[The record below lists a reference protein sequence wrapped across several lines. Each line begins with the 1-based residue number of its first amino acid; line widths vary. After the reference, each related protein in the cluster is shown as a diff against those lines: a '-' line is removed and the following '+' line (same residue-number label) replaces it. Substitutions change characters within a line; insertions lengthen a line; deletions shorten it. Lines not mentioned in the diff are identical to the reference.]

1 MTIFLL
7 TGIVLVGAAVALAG
21 RALVFPRNRAAET
34 LDTIDSYGYT
44 ASAETDASS
53 GSLHGALGGLAG
65 AFGGLAGRVSRR
77 IDEDELRRQ
86 LMSAGLYKTNP
97 RDFLG
102 YRVISTIGVPL
113 FCAWIFASA
122 GLPQIVVV
130 GGLALSIIVGWRAPA
145 TWLRMRASRR
155 FGEIDRELPEL
166 IDLLVVT
173 VEAGLGFSRSMQ
185 VASERIEGPLGDELR
200 LALQEQSM
208 GLSTLEALRNML
220 GRSDTPAMRSF
231 VRSVV
236 QGEALGVSIG
246 QIMRS
251 LAVEMRTRRR
261 QQAEERA
268 QKAPVKLLFPLIFL
282 IFPAMFV
289 VLLGPAAYA
298 FLAAFGDK

>member
-7 TGIVLVGAAVALAG
+7 TGVILAGAAVALAA
-21 RALVFPRNRAAET
+21 RALVLSRTRAVET
-34 LDTIDSYGYT
+34 LDKIDSYGFARKT
-44 ASAETDASS
+44 EEEPEGA
-53 GSLHGALGGLAG
+53 LHEALGGVAALFG
-65 AFGGLAGRVSRR
+65 AAVARASSKV
-77 IDEDELRRQ
+77 DEADIRRQ
-86 LMSAGLYKTNP
+86 LMSAGLYRTNP

-102 YRVISTIGVPL
+102 YRVISVISVPL
-113 FCAWIFASA
+113 VCAWLLASSH
-122 GLPQIVVV
+122 LPRIVVV
-130 GGLALSIIVGWRAPA
+130 VGLILAVVVGWRAPM
-145 TWLRMRASRR
+145 TLLSLRANRR
-155 FGEIDRELPEL
+155 FTEIDRELPEL

-185 VASERIEGPLGDELR
+185 VASERIEGALGDELR

-220 GRSDTPAMRSF
+220 SRSDTPAMRSF
-231 VRSVV
+231 VRSVL

-246 QIMRS
+246 QIMRN
-251 LAVEMRTRRR
+251 LAVEMRKRRR
-261 QQAEERA
+261 ADAEERA

-298 FLAAFGDK
+298 FLSAFGS

>member
-21 RALVFPRNRAAET
+21 RAIVFSRNRAAEN
-34 LDTIDSYGYT
+34 LDTIDSYGY
-44 ASAETDASS
+44 SANAQANESA
-53 GSLHGALGGLAG
+53 GSFQG
-65 AFGGLAGRVSRR
+65 AFGGLAGVFGGFAERISSRV
-77 IDEDELRRQ
+77 DEDQLRLQ

-102 YRVISTIGVPL
+102 YRVISTIAVPL

-122 GLPQIVVV
+122 SLPGFVVLA
-130 GGLALSIIVGWRAPA
+130 GLALSVVAGWRAPVI
-145 TWLRMRASRR
+145 WLRMRTRR
-155 FGEIDRELPEL
+155 RSEEIDHELPEL

-173 VEAGLGFSRSMQ
+173 IEAGLGFSRSMQ
-185 VASERIEGPLGDELR
+185 VASQRIEGPLGDELR

-208 GLSTLEALRNML
+208 GLSTLDALRNML
-220 GRSDTPAMRSF
+220 ARSDTPAMRSF

-246 QIMRS
+246 QIMRN

-261 QQAEERA
+261 QMAEERA

-289 VLLGPAAYA
+289 VILGPAAYA
-298 FLAAFGDK
+298 FLAAFGN